1 MAKIYGI
8 TQEKDKV
15 AIASIL
21 VKYGYTV
28 RITADK
34 QPNSKRT
41 VKVLEYFK
49 EEEKST

>member
-15 AIASIL
+15 EIASIL

-28 RITADK
+28 RITTDK
-34 QPNSKRT
+34 QPNTNRT

-49 EEEKST
+49 DEK

>member
-1 MAKIYGI
+1 MAKIYGV
-8 TQEKDKV
+8 TKEQDKV

-28 RITADK
+28 RIVADK
-34 QPNSKRT
+34 MPNSKRT

-49 EEEKST
+49 DEEKST

>member
-1 MAKIYGI
+1 MAKIYGV

-28 RITADK
+28 RIVSEK
-34 QPNSKRT
+34 LPNSKRT
-41 VKVLEYFK
+41 VKVLEYYK
-49 EEEKST
+49 EEENNA